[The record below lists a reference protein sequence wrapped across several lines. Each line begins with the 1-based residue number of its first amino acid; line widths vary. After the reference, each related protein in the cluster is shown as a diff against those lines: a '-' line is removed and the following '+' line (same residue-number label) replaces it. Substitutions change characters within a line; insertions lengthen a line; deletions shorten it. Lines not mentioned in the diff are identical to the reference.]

1 MADTKVQHFTE
12 ESEESAGKSKLT
24 AEQKAAESQRIIAGI
39 AAQLSIPV
47 TKVKSAVSL
56 LDEGNTIPFIAR
68 YRKEMT
74 GELDENDLR
83 SIEEKLQYMRNLEE
97 RKREV
102 IRLIDEQGKLTEVLR
117 ADIIKS
123 VKLQEIEDLYRPYRQ
138 KRKTRASVAKERGLE
153 PLSEWL
159 WSQPRSGDPLAEAA
173 RYVNAEKSV
182 PTAQDALNGAMDII
196 AENLADDASIRA
208 WVRKFTFD
216 QAIMKTEAKN
226 AAEET
231 VYEMY
236 YSYQEPVRKL
246 PPHRVL
252 AINRAEREDVL
263 RVNFDV
269 PSERIHEHINRKVLR
284 NGTAQSVRDV
294 LTAVIEDSYK
304 RLISPSI
311 EREVRGELTEKAEEH
326 AISIFS
332 ENLRNLLLQPPV
344 RGNIVLGVDPAFRTG
359 CKLAV
364 IDDIG
369 KLLEV
374 AVSYPTPPNNKVA
387 EAEKLI
393 NGLIDKYK
401 VELIVIGNGTAS
413 RETEQFIAALIGKRK
428 AAGAGGPE
436 LKYIIVNEAG
446 ASVYS
451 ASKLAQEEFPSL
463 DVAER
468 SAVSIARRLQ
478 DPLAELVKIEPKAI
492 GVGQYQHDV
501 SQKRLDETLGGVVES
516 AVNHVGVDVNTAS
529 ASLLSYVAGINAT
542 IAKNIV
548 KYRDENGR
556 FVKRAQLQK
565 VPRLGAK
572 SYEQCIGFLRIAE
585 PVNPLDSTPIHPE
598 SYEVVDKLFS
608 ELGLGLKQLGSEELK
623 AKLAELDTERVAP
636 TLGVGVPTLRDIMDS
651 LLRPG
656 RDPREELPP
665 PIFHT
670 DVLNIEDLSPG
681 MELHGTVR
689 NVIDFGAFVDIGIKN
704 DGLVHISQL
713 SDKFVKRPMDVVSV
727 GDTVTVWV
735 LSVDLKKGRVSL
747 TMRKPN

>member
-1 MADTKVQHFTE
+1 LADTKVQHFIE
-12 ESEESAGKSKLT
+12 ESDEGTGKTKLT
-24 AEQKAAESQRIIAGI
+24 AEQKAAESQRIMNGI
-39 AAQLSIPV
+39 AAQLSIPI

-83 SIEEKLQYMRNLEE
+83 AIEEKLQYIRNLEE

-102 IRLIDEQGKLTEVLR
+102 IRLIDEQGKLTEELR
-117 ADIIKS
+117 ADINKS

-173 RYVNAEKSV
+173 RYVNEEKGV
-182 PTAQDALNGAMDII
+182 PTAQDAINGAMDII
-196 AENLADDASIRA
+196 AENIADDASIRA

-216 QAIMKTEAKN
+216 QALLKTEAKN

-263 RVNFDV
+263 RVSFDV
-269 PSERIHEHINRKVLR
+269 PTERIHEHIQRKLLR
-284 NGTAQSVRDV
+284 NGTVQSVRDV
-294 LTAVIEDSYK
+294 LVAVIEDCYK

-413 RETEQFIAALIGKRK
+413 RETEQFIATLIGKRK
-428 AAGAGGPE
+428 TAAPGGPE

-556 FVKRAQLQK
+556 FVKRGQLQK

-572 SYEQCIGFLRIAE
+572 SYEQCIGFLRIVE

-598 SYEVVDKLFS
+598 SYDVVDKLFK
-608 ELGLGLKQLGSEELK
+608 ELGLTLKHLGSEELK
-623 AKLAELDTERVAP
+623 VKLSLLDADRVAP
-636 TLGVGVPTLRDIMDS
+636 ELGVGVPTLRDIMDS
-651 LLRPG
+651 LIRPG

-670 DVLNIEDLSPG
+670 DVLNIEDLKPG

-735 LSVDLKKGRVSL
+735 LSVDEKKGRVSL

>member
-1 MADTKVQHFTE
+1 MADTTVQKADMG
-12 ESEESAGKSKLT
+12 SEESIGKSKLT
-24 AEQKAAESQRIIAGI
+24 AEQKAAESERIIKGI
-39 AAQLSIPV
+39 AAQLTIPL
-47 TKVKSAVSL
+47 TKVKSAVGL

-102 IRLIDEQGKLTEVLR
+102 IRLIDEQGKLTDVLR
-117 ADIIKS
+117 ADIEKS
-123 VKLQEIEDLYRPYRQ
+123 VKLQEVEDLYRPYRQ

-153 PLSEWL
+153 PLALWI
-159 WSQPRSGDPLAEAA
+159 WSQPRQGDPLAEAIN
-173 RYVNAEKSV
+173 YINADKDV
-182 PTAQDALNGAMDII
+182 ATAQDALQGAMDIL
-196 AENLADDASIRA
+196 AENIADDAAIRA
-208 WVRKFTFD
+208 WVRKYTFD
-216 QAIMKTEAKN
+216 QGIIRTEAKD
-226 AAEET
+226 ASAES

-236 YSYQEPVRKL
+236 YSYQEPIRKL

-252 AINRAEREDVL
+252 AINRGEREEVL
-263 RVNFDV
+263 RVAFDLAA
-269 PSERIHEHINRKVLR
+269 ERIHDYIQRRLLR
-284 NGTAQSVRDV
+284 NGTAAAVRDV
-294 LTAVIEDSYK
+294 FVAIIEDTYK
-304 RLISPSI
+304 RLLSPSI

-364 IDDIG
+364 IDDTG

-387 EAEKLI
+387 EAERLI

-413 RETEQFIAALIGKRK
+413 RETEQFIANLIGNRK
-428 AAGAGGPE
+428 ATAGSAGRE
-436 LKYIIVNEAG
+436 IKYIIVNEAG

-451 ASKLAQEEFPSL
+451 ASKLAAEEFPKL

-501 SQKRLDETLGGVVES
+501 SQKRLDESLGGVVES

-542 IAKNIV
+542 IARNIV
-548 KYRDENGR
+548 KYREENGR
-556 FVKRAQLQK
+556 FAKRTQLQK

-572 SYEQCIGFLRIAE
+572 SYEQCIGFLRIPEAG
-585 PVNPLDSTPIHPE
+585 NPLDRTAIHPE
-598 SYEVVDKLFS
+598 SYDVVDKLFGA
-608 ELGLGLKQLGSEELK
+608 LGLELKQIGSDALQS
-623 AKLAELDTERVAP
+623 KLESIDLPSLANALD
-636 TLGVGVPTLRDIMDS
+636 VGVPTLRDIVDS

-656 RDPREELPP
+656 RDPREELSP

-670 DVLNIEDLSPG
+670 DVLNMEDLTAG
-681 MELHGTVR
+681 MELQGTVR
-689 NVIDFGAFVDIGIKN
+689 NVIDFGAFIDIGIKN
-704 DGLVHISQL
+704 DGLVHISQM
-713 SDKFVKRPMDVVSV
+713 SDKFVKHPMDVVSV
-727 GDTVTVWV
+727 GDNVTVWV

-747 TMRKPN
+747 TMRKP

>member
-1 MADTKVQHFTE
+1 MG
-12 ESEESAGKSKLT
+12 SEESIGKSKLT
-24 AEQKAAESQRIIAGI
+24 AEQKAAESERIIKGI
-39 AAQLSIPV
+39 AAQLTIPL
-47 TKVKSAVSL
+47 TKVKSAVGL

-102 IRLIDEQGKLTEVLR
+102 IRLIDEQGKLTDVLR
-117 ADIIKS
+117 ADIEKS
-123 VKLQEIEDLYRPYRQ
+123 VKLQEVEDLYRPYRQ

-153 PLSEWL
+153 PLALWI
-159 WSQPRSGDPLAEAA
+159 WSQPRQGDPLAEAIN
-173 RYVNAEKSV
+173 YINADKGV
-182 PTAQDALNGAMDII
+182 ATAQDALQGAMDIL
-196 AENLADDASIRA
+196 AENIADDAAIRA
-208 WVRKFTFD
+208 WVRKYTFD
-216 QAIMKTEAKN
+216 QGIIRTEAKD
-226 AAEET
+226 ASAES

-236 YSYQEPVRKL
+236 YSYQEPIRKL

-252 AINRAEREDVL
+252 AINRGEREEVL
-263 RVNFDV
+263 RVAFDLAA
-269 PSERIHEHINRKVLR
+269 ERIHDYIQRRLLR
-284 NGTAQSVRDV
+284 NGTAAAVRDV
-294 LTAVIEDSYK
+294 FVAIIEDTYK
-304 RLISPSI
+304 RLLSPSI

-364 IDDIG
+364 IDDTG

-387 EAEKLI
+387 EAERLI

-413 RETEQFIAALIGKRK
+413 RETEQFIANLIGNRK
-428 AAGAGGPE
+428 ATAGSAGRE
-436 LKYIIVNEAG
+436 IKYIIVNEAG

-451 ASKLAQEEFPSL
+451 ASKLAAEEFPKL

-501 SQKRLDETLGGVVES
+501 SQKRLDESLGGVVES

-542 IAKNIV
+542 IARNIV
-548 KYRDENGR
+548 KYREENGR
-556 FVKRAQLQK
+556 FAKRTQLQK

-572 SYEQCIGFLRIAE
+572 SYEQCIGFLRIPEAG
-585 PVNPLDSTPIHPE
+585 NPLDRTAIHPE
-598 SYEVVDKLFS
+598 SYDVVDKLFGA
-608 ELGLGLKQLGSEELK
+608 LGLELKQIGSEALQS
-623 AKLAELDTERVAP
+623 KLESIDLPSLANALD
-636 TLGVGVPTLRDIMDS
+636 VGVPTLRDIVDS

-670 DVLNIEDLSPG
+670 DVLNMEDLTAG
-681 MELHGTVR
+681 MELQGTVR
-689 NVIDFGAFVDIGIKN
+689 NVIDFGAFIDIGIKN
-704 DGLVHISQL
+704 DGLVHISQM
-713 SDKFVKRPMDVVSV
+713 SDKFVKHPMDVVSV
-727 GDTVTVWV
+727 GDNVTVWV

-747 TMRKPN
+747 TMRKP

>member
-1 MADTKVQHFTE
+1 MKRIAAELSLPLTKI
-12 ESEESAGKSKLT
+12 
-24 AEQKAAESQRIIAGI
+24 KAAVG
-39 AAQLSIPV
+39 
-47 TKVKSAVSL
+47 L

-74 GELDENDLR
+74 GELDENELR
-83 SIEEKLQYMRNLEE
+83 SIEEKLQYMRNLEL

-102 IRLIDEQGKLTEVLR
+102 IRLIDEQGKLTDELKASIV
-117 ADIIKS
+117 AS
-123 VKLQEIEDLYRPYRQ
+123 AKLQEVEDLYRPYRQ

-153 PLSEWL
+153 PLAQWL
-159 WSQPRSGDPLAEAA
+159 LSQPRQGDPQREAA
-173 RYVNAEKSV
+173 RYV
-182 PTAQDALNGAMDII
+182 DADKGVATPEEALQGAMDII
-196 AENLADDASIRA
+196 AEQLADDAKIRA

-216 QAIMKTEAKN
+216 NGILRTEAKDKDQ
-226 AAEET
+226 ES

-236 YSYQEPVRKL
+236 YSYQEPVKRL
-246 PPHRVL
+246 PPHRTL
-252 AINRAEREDVL
+252 AINRGEREEVL
-263 RVNFDV
+263 RVALDV
-269 PSERIHEHINRKVLR
+269 QAERIRDYIDRQTIR
-284 NGTAQSVRDV
+284 GGTPQPIKEILLA
-294 LTAVIEDSYK
+294 TIEDAYK
-304 RLISPSI
+304 RLIAPSI
-311 EREVRGELTEKAEEH
+311 EREVRGELTDKAEEH

-332 ENLRNLLLQPPV
+332 ANLRNLLLQPPV
-344 RGNIVLGVDPAFRTG
+344 RGNVVLGVDPAFRTG

-364 IDDIG
+364 IDETG

-413 RETEQFIAALIGKRK
+413 RETEQFIARLIAGRKSAGKDK
-428 AAGAGGPE
+428 ELG

-451 ASKLAQEEFPSL
+451 ASKLAAEEFPSL

-501 SQKRLDETLGGVVES
+501 SQKRLEESLGGVVES

-529 ASLLSYVAGINAT
+529 PSLLSYVAGINAT
-542 IAKNIV
+542 TAKNIV
-548 KYRDENGR
+548 KYREENGKFSDR
-556 FVKRAQLQK
+556 KALK
-565 VPRLGAK
+565 SVPRLGAK
-572 SYEQCIGFLRIAE
+572 TYEQCIGFIRVPESA
-585 PVNPLDSTPIHPE
+585 NQLDRTPIHPE
-598 SYEVVDKLFS
+598 SYDVVDKLVKA
-608 ELGLGLKQLGSEELK
+608 LGLKLADLGTESFKSELAALNADEMA
-623 AKLAELDTERVAP
+623 AK
-636 TLGVGVPTLRDIMDS
+636 LGVGAPTLRDIVDS

-665 PIFHT
+665 PIFST
-670 DVLNIEDLSPG
+670 DVLDIEDLKPG

-713 SDKFVKRPMDVVSV
+713 SNKFVKHPMDVVSV
-727 GDTVTVWV
+727 GDNVTVWV

-747 TMRKPN
+747 TMRKPE

>member
-1 MADTKVQHFTE
+1 LADTKVQHFIE
-12 ESEESAGKSKLT
+12 ESDEGTGKTKLT
-24 AEQKAAESQRIIAGI
+24 AEQKAAESQRIMNGI
-39 AAQLSIPV
+39 AAQLSIPI

-83 SIEEKLQYMRNLEE
+83 AIEEKLQYMRNLEE

-102 IRLIDEQGKLTEVLR
+102 IRLIDEQGKLTEELR
-117 ADIIKS
+117 ADINKS

-173 RYVNAEKSV
+173 RYVNEEKGV
-182 PTAQDALNGAMDII
+182 PTAQDAINGAMDII
-196 AENLADDASIRA
+196 AENIADDASIRA

-216 QAIMKTEAKN
+216 QALLKTEAKN

-263 RVNFDV
+263 RVSFDV
-269 PSERIHEHINRKVLR
+269 PTERIHEHIQRKLLR
-284 NGTAQSVRDV
+284 NGTVQSVRDV
-294 LTAVIEDSYK
+294 LVAVIEDCYK

-413 RETEQFIAALIGKRK
+413 RETEQFIATLIGKRK
-428 AAGAGGPE
+428 TAAPGGPE

-556 FVKRAQLQK
+556 FVKRGQLQK

-572 SYEQCIGFLRIAE
+572 SYEQCIGFLRIVE

-598 SYEVVDKLFS
+598 SYDVVDKLFK
-608 ELGLGLKQLGSEELK
+608 ELGLTLKHLGSEELK
-623 AKLAELDTERVAP
+623 VKLSQLDADRVAP
-636 TLGVGVPTLRDIMDS
+636 ELGVGVPTLRDIMDS
-651 LLRPG
+651 LIRPG

-670 DVLNIEDLSPG
+670 DVLNIEDLKPG

-735 LSVDLKKGRVSL
+735 LSVDEKKGRVSL

>member
-1 MADTKVQHFTE
+1 MTDMKVEQHIEDLEDT
-12 ESEESAGKSKLT
+12 ARNSKLT
-24 AEQKAAESQRIIAGI
+24 AEQKAEESERIIKGI
-39 AAQLSIPV
+39 AAQLSIPI
-47 TKVKSAVSL
+47 TKVKSAVGL

-102 IRLIDEQGKLTEVLR
+102 IRLIDEQGKLTDVLR
-117 ADIIKS
+117 ADINKS
-123 VKLQEIEDLYRPYRQ
+123 VKLQEVEDLYRPYRQ

-153 PLSEWL
+153 PLAEWL
-159 WSQPRSGDPLAEAA
+159 WSQPRQGDPLAEAD
-173 RYVNAEKSV
+173 RYIAADKGV
-182 PTAQDALNGAMDII
+182 PTAQDALQGAMDII
-196 AENLADDASIRA
+196 AENIADDASIRA

-216 QAIMKTEAKN
+216 QALLKTEAKN

-252 AINRAEREDVL
+252 AINRGEREDVL
-263 RVNFDV
+263 RVTFDLAAD
-269 PSERIHEHINRKVLR
+269 RIHEHIQRKLLR
-284 NGTAQSVRDV
+284 NGTSASVRDV
-294 LTAVIEDSYK
+294 LLAVIEDSYK

-326 AISIFS
+326 AIAIFS

-364 IDDIG
+364 IDDTG

-387 EAEKLI
+387 EAERLI

-413 RETEQFIAALIGKRK
+413 RETEQFIASLIGKRK
-428 AAGAGGPE
+428 AASAGSEE

-548 KYRDENGR
+548 KYREENGR
-556 FVKRAQLQK
+556 FIKRTQLQK

-572 SYEQCIGFLRIAE
+572 SYEQCIGFLRIPEAS
-585 PVNPLDSTPIHPE
+585 NPLDRTPIHPE
-598 SYEVVDKLFS
+598 SYDVVDKLYN
-608 ELGLGLKQLGSEELK
+608 ELQLELKHLGSEEQK
-623 AKLAELDTERVAP
+623 AKLAQVDAAAIAP
-636 TLGVGVPTLRDIMDS
+636 MLGVGVPTLRDIVDS
-651 LLRPG
+651 LLKPG

-670 DVLNIEDLSPG
+670 DVLNIEDLTTG
-681 MELHGTVR
+681 MELQGTVR
-689 NVIDFGAFVDIGIKN
+689 NVIDFGAFIDIGIKN
-704 DGLVHISQL
+704 DGLVHISQM
-713 SDKFVKRPMDVVSV
+713 SDKFVKHPMDVVSV

-747 TMRKPN
+747 TMRKPS

>member
-1 MADTKVQHFTE
+1 MADTTVQKADMG
-12 ESEESAGKSKLT
+12 SEESIGKSKLT
-24 AEQKAAESQRIIAGI
+24 AEQKAAESERIIKGI
-39 AAQLSIPV
+39 AAQLTIPL
-47 TKVKSAVSL
+47 TKVKSAVGL

-102 IRLIDEQGKLTEVLR
+102 IRLIDEQGKLTDVLR
-117 ADIIKS
+117 ADIEKS
-123 VKLQEIEDLYRPYRQ
+123 VKLQEVEDLYRPYRQ

-153 PLSEWL
+153 PLALWI
-159 WSQPRSGDPLAEAA
+159 WSQPRQGDPLAEAIN
-173 RYVNAEKSV
+173 YINADKGV
-182 PTAQDALNGAMDII
+182 ATAQDALQGAMDIL
-196 AENLADDASIRA
+196 AENIADDAAIRA
-208 WVRKFTFD
+208 WVRKYTFD
-216 QAIMKTEAKN
+216 QGIIRTEAKD
-226 AAEET
+226 ASAES

-236 YSYQEPVRKL
+236 YSYQEPIRKL

-252 AINRAEREDVL
+252 AINRGEREEVL
-263 RVNFDV
+263 RVAFDLAA
-269 PSERIHEHINRKVLR
+269 ERIHDYIQRRLLR
-284 NGTAQSVRDV
+284 NGTAAAVRDV
-294 LTAVIEDSYK
+294 FVAIIEDTYK
-304 RLISPSI
+304 RLLSPSI

-364 IDDIG
+364 IDDTG

-387 EAEKLI
+387 EAERLI

-413 RETEQFIAALIGKRK
+413 RETEQFIANLIGNRK
-428 AAGAGGPE
+428 ATAGSAGRE
-436 LKYIIVNEAG
+436 IKYIIVNEAG

-451 ASKLAQEEFPSL
+451 ASKLAAEEFPKL

-501 SQKRLDETLGGVVES
+501 SQKRLDESLGGVVES

-542 IAKNIV
+542 IARNIV
-548 KYRDENGR
+548 KYREENGR
-556 FVKRAQLQK
+556 FAKRTQLQK

-572 SYEQCIGFLRIAE
+572 SYEQCIGFLRIPEAG
-585 PVNPLDSTPIHPE
+585 NPLDRTAIHPE
-598 SYEVVDKLFS
+598 SYDVVDKLFGA
-608 ELGLGLKQLGSEELK
+608 LGLELKQIGSEALQS
-623 AKLAELDTERVAP
+623 KLESIDLPSLANALD
-636 TLGVGVPTLRDIMDS
+636 VGVPTLRDIVDS

-670 DVLNIEDLSPG
+670 DVLNMEDLTAG
-681 MELHGTVR
+681 MELQGTVR
-689 NVIDFGAFVDIGIKN
+689 NVIDFGAFIDIGIKN
-704 DGLVHISQL
+704 DGLVHISQM
-713 SDKFVKRPMDVVSV
+713 SDKFVKHPMDVVSV
-727 GDTVTVWV
+727 GDNVTVWV

-747 TMRKPN
+747 TMRKP

>member
-1 MADTKVQHFTE
+1 MA
-12 ESEESAGKSKLT
+12 S
-24 AEQKAAESQRIIAGI
+24 
-39 AAQLSIPV
+39 QLSIPI
-47 TKVKSAVSL
+47 TKVKSAVAL

-83 SIEEKLQYMRNLEE
+83 AIEERLQYMRNLED

-102 IRLIDEQGKLTEVLR
+102 IRLIDEQGKLTDELR
-117 ADIIKS
+117 RSIEGS
-123 VKLQEIEDLYRPYRQ
+123 GKLQEVEDLYRPYRQ

-153 PLSEWL
+153 PLALWL
-159 WSQPRSGDPLAEAA
+159 WAQPRQGEPLVEAA
-173 RYVNAEKSV
+173 KYVNEDKGVASAE
-182 PTAQDALNGAMDII
+182 DALQGAMDIL
-196 AENLADDASIRA
+196 AENIADDAAIRS
-208 WVRKFTFD
+208 WVRKHTFD
-216 QAIMKTEAKN
+216 QALLKTEAKN
-226 AAEET
+226 ADAES

-252 AINRAEREDVL
+252 AINRGEREDIL
-263 RVNFDV
+263 RVSFEL
-269 PSERIHEHINRKVLR
+269 SAERIHEFIQRKVLR
-284 NGTAQSVRDV
+284 QQTAPAVRDV
-294 LTAVIEDSYK
+294 LAAVIEDAYK

-344 RGNIVLGVDPAFRTG
+344 RGNVVLGVDPAYRTG

-364 IDDIG
+364 IDDTG
-369 KLLEV
+369 KLMEV
-374 AVSYPTPPNNKVA
+374 AVTYPTPPNNKVA
-387 EAEKLI
+387 EAEKII
-393 NGLIDKYK
+393 NGQIDRYG
-401 VELIVIGNGTAS
+401 VSLIVIGNGTAS
-413 RETEQFIAALIGKRK
+413 RETEQFIAGLIGKRK
-428 AAGAGGPE
+428 AAGQGE
-436 LKYIIVNEAG
+436 LKYIIVSEAG

-451 ASKLAQEEFPSL
+451 ASKLAAEEFPDL

-501 SQKRLDETLGGVVES
+501 SQKRLDESLGGVVES

-548 KYRDENGR
+548 KYREENGR
-556 FVKRAQLQK
+556 FAKRGQLQK

-572 SYEQCIGFLRIAE
+572 SYEQCIGFLRIPEAA
-585 PVNPLDSTPIHPE
+585 NPLDSTPIHPE
-598 SYEVVDKLFS
+598 SYDVVGKLFA
-608 ELGLGLKQLGSEELK
+608 ELGLKQNQLGTEELK
-623 AKLAELDTERVAP
+623 EKLSGIDPAAIAP
-636 TLGVGVPTLRDIMDS
+636 SLGVGVPTLKDIIDS

-670 DVLNIEDLSPG
+670 DVLNIEDLTPG
-681 MELHGTVR
+681 MELQGTVR
-689 NVIDFGAFVDIGIKN
+689 NVIDFGAFIDIGIKN
-704 DGLVHISQL
+704 DGLVHISQM
-713 SDKFVKRPMDVVSV
+713 SDKFVKHPMDVVSV
-727 GDTVTVWV
+727 GDNVTVWV
-735 LSVDLKKGRVSL
+735 LGVDLKKGRVSL
-747 TMRKPN
+747 TMRKQA